1 MMSMRMRFAGVHFA
15 AAMLLMGA
23 GCEGRNEGPPGM
35 TEVKT
40 PAVPTPA
47 DTLTAPSPA
56 DLRGTWTVVR
66 HHIPGISAMTNAEA
80 NTWHGNTLRLTTTE
94 AIFGDRRC
102 DKPTYN
108 TRTVESS
115 FLATEYKL
123 PPGSLKPLVSQERL
137 TLFEVS
143 CGGTPWM
150 AMGVRL
156 IAIDANHALAPWD
169 GVFFELQRDRD
180 FHAAG
185 QEPFWR
191 LEIAKGKEIRFT
203 RVGSA
208 DVVTPVPKSTT
219 DPQTG
224 ARIYHAITEANDL
237 RVAIAPTAC
246 TDVMSG
252 KSFEATVTITLNG
265 QTYSGCGGEAPATQ

>member
-1 MMSMRMRFAGVHFA
+1 MSVAMRFTGAHAVIV
-15 AAMLLMGA
+15 MLVVSA
-23 GCEGRNEGPPGM
+23 GCRAAKEEPTREGG
-35 TEVKT
+35 TKT
-40 PAVPTPA
+40 TAVPTLA
-47 DTLTAPSPA
+47 DSSTAPSSG
-56 DLRGTWTVVR
+56 DLRGIWTVVR
-66 HHIPGISAMTNAEA
+66 HQIPGISAMTNAEA

-94 AIFGDRRC
+94 AIFGDKRC

-108 TRTVESS
+108 TRTVENS

-123 PPGSLKPLVSQERL
+123 PPGSLRPLASQEQL

-143 CGGTPWM
+143 CGGSPWM
-150 AMGVRL
+150 AMGERL

-191 LEIAKGKEIRFT
+191 LEIVKGKEIRFT
-203 RVGSA
+203 QVGSA
-208 DVVTPVPKSTT
+208 DVVTPVPKPTT

-224 ARIYHAITEANDL
+224 ARIYHAVTEANDL
-237 RVAIAPTAC
+237 RVAIAATSC

-265 QTYSGCGGEAPATQ
+265 KTYSGCGGEAPANQ